1 MAEEHSGL
9 SSESH
14 ACPPLSSPAE
24 RLQGQSLPLRHWA
37 LTHLPLGY
45 PASCRLCGPA
55 VIRAM
60 CRVGRGRPLGICSY
74 RPKKPSAAGHIFLGL
89 STPAVLYQGST
100 RCTMALLTSRGSA
113 PDSGLVL
120 VSHQEP
126 WINRGGFSSVLPQD
140 RHHAVGRAPL
150 RHLLPVVG
158 LLKQGPKKNAEN
170 ISLSPLSPKLSTE
183 ESCPDDRAS
192 KQKRFLLLT
201 L

>member
-14 ACPPLSSPAE
+14 TCPPLSSPAE

-37 LTHLPLGY
+37 LTHLPLQY

-55 VIRAM
+55 VMQAM

-74 RPKKPSAAGHIFLGL
+74 RPKNHQQLATSSLVCPPQL
-89 STPAVLYQGST
+89 SY
-100 RCTMALLTSRGSA
+100 TMAPLTSRGSA